1 LNIVTLSLHHKK
13 HDMKKPVSH
22 HALLAVIFACITII
36 GIVMLGHVLTDTF
49 LKQAF
54 IWMINHLFVSFI
66 VLSVICFLGNFI
78 FDIVRN
84 K

>member
-1 LNIVTLSLHHKK
+1 
-13 HDMKKPVSH
+13 MKKPISH
-22 HALLAVIFACITII
+22 HALLAVIFACITLI

-66 VLSVICFLGNFI
+66 VLAVISFLGNFI
-78 FDIVRN
+78 YDIIKN